1 MGSMDKD
8 LTLIK
13 ADVESSNDCVLT
25 KPKLELFGLV
35 DLISDIIFSLFDKK
49 NFINLIQFNVN
60 NFFLGENSWLK

>member
-13 ADVESSNDCVLT
+13 ADVESSDDCVLT
-25 KPKLELFGLV
+25 KSELELFGLV
-35 DLISDIIFSLFDKK
+35 DLISDIVFSLFDKK
-49 NFINLIQFNVN
+49 NFINFIQFNVN